1 MKERDVR
8 AVILAG
14 GRGTRFWPLGR
25 EARPKQFLRIAGRDP
40 MLLETV
46 RRVRPLVPPRRLM
59 LVADAA
65 QTRQARKL
73 LPRLPK
79 ESFLV
84 EPAARN
90 TAPALMLA
98 TARVWLEDPEAVVA
112 VLPADHLI
120 RDEARFLRVLRAG
133 AEAASRERAFV
144 TFGIPPTYPAT
155 GYGYIRHDRERGKRI
170 AGTVFYPVRAF
181 KEKPNLALADE
192 YLASGDYAWN
202 SGMFLWRAGVFAEKL
217 EAFAP
222 ELGPAWK
229 ALVAAL
235 RSGGAARL
243 KAAFA
248 LAPALSIDYALM
260 EKAGDVLVAD
270 GDFGWS
276 DVGAWSTLLEIWPRD
291 RDGNAVRGECVA
303 LDAKGC
309 LVWNPGRLTALVG
322 VRDLIVVEAG
332 DALLVCDASLDQRVK
347 DVVAA
352 LKRTPKNRKYI

>member
-1 MKERDVR
+1 PDAPGPQAPAASAEGKLRRR
-8 AVILAG
+8 ARGAEHGPGAHAGHGPGLARG
-14 GRGTRFWPLGR
+14 SRSRHRGAPRRPPHPGRGPLPPRPPGRRRSGLTRKGFRHLRHPADLPGHRLRLHPPRPGAR
-25 EARPKQFLRIAGRDP
+25 EADRRDGFLSRPGLQGK
-40 MLLETV
+40 
-46 RRVRPLVPPRRLM
+46 
-59 LVADAA
+59 
-65 QTRQARKL
+65 
-73 LPRLPK
+73 
-79 ESFLV
+79 
-84 EPAARN
+84 
-90 TAPALMLA
+90 
-98 TARVWLEDPEAVVA
+98 
-112 VLPADHLI
+112 
-120 RDEARFLRVLRAG
+120 
-133 AEAASRERAFV
+133 AE
-144 TFGIPPTYPAT
+144 
-155 GYGYIRHDRERGKRI
+155 
-170 AGTVFYPVRAF
+170 
-181 KEKPNLALADE
+181 LALAEE
-192 YLASGDYAWN
+192 YLASGDHAWN

-352 LKRTPKNRKYI
+352 LKKTPGNRKYI